1 MHHFHQK
8 ERHKM
13 KFNRIAALFIVVC
26 MMVAM
31 LASCNNDDSGVN
43 RRPDDGSAA
52 TLDANFP
59 AGDYQGE
66 TFTFAKFT
74 SRTSTSEYYCGEW
87 IQADEITG
95 VATNDAIFKRNDAAK
110 TKYNIKIE
118 ERLLGE
124 GFEDLDQFY
133 KANDYC
139 FDVIYS
145 WGMRMAPAV
154 TNNMLY
160 DFRAL
165 DEAGYIDLEASYWN
179 PAALD
184 DLTIAGRT
192 FLAVNDITMSKLS
205 WSSCLFFNPQIID
218 DYGLENPHDLVA
230 SNQWTIDKFLE
241 MVKSVHGELDGNG
254 NTFTKD
260 DQYGMIA
267 SSYDGVS
274 LIHGCGIS
282 NTTKGADGKYTL
294 AIGETKVVDLIT
306 KVRDVLNDKAY
317 VFDQGDIT
325 SGADI
330 GGMDEW
336 EYTRSYFASGHSL
349 FLSGSP
355 ELTREFR
362 NMETGYGVVPYPKY
376 DENQADY
383 ISPIDP
389 AAGVFGIPNTIRN
402 DSDQSTASYERTGRI
417 LEYLA
422 YKSSEAGSVVDAYY
436 ETTIK
441 DQRQTIEENKEM
453 FDIVKATGRYEWTD
467 IMQVGTGANGNGKTI
482 GDTLLA
488 MYESR
493 GIASTYKQ
501 SETRLT
507 KALEE
512 IYNTVAGLQ

>member
-1 MHHFHQK
+1 
-8 ERHKM
+8 M
-13 KFNRIAALFIVVC
+13 KFTRIAALLIVAC
-26 MMVAM
+26 MTVAM
-31 LASCNNDDSGVN
+31 LASCNSDDPKNV
-43 RRPDDGSAA
+43 RPDDGAA

-74 SRTSTSEYYCGEW
+74 SGTSTSEYYCGEW

-110 TKYNIKIE
+110 TKYNVKIE

-124 GFEDLDQFY
+124 SFDDLDQFY

-145 WGMRMAPAV
+145 WGRRLAPAV
-154 TNNMLY
+154 TGNMLY

-192 FLAVNDITMSKLS
+192 FLAVNDITMAKLS
-205 WSSCLFFNPQIID
+205 WSGCIFFNPQIID

-260 DQYGMIA
+260 DQYGYITL
-267 SSYDGVS
+267 GGGIGF
-274 LIHGCGIS
+274 LQGCGIT
-282 NTTKGADGKYTL
+282 NTVKGADGKYTL

-317 VFDQGDIT
+317 VFTMDDIVN
-325 SGADI
+325 GADT
-330 GGMDEW
+330 GGMDPW
-336 EYTRSYFASGHSL
+336 EYTRSYFATGHSL
-349 FLSGSP
+349 FLGGTP

-362 NMETGYGVVPYPKY
+362 NMETGYGVVPYPKFN
-376 DENQADY
+376 ENQADY
-383 ISPIDP
+383 ISPIDS
-389 AAGVFGIPNTIRN
+389 AAGMFAIPNTLRN

-453 FDIVKATGRYEWTD
+453 FDIVKNTGRYEWTD
-467 IMQVGTGANGNGKTI
+467 IMQVGAGANGTGKTI

-501 SETRLT
+501 SESRLT

-512 IYNTVAGLQ
+512 IYVTMSGLQ